1 MIKQKSNFSQVLPR
15 GHMVYLNSKSTC
27 PLCQRTRRWSDLSPS
42 PEERGK
48 VSALLTDEGW
58 TSARE
63 LSLTSVKLEMTEHI
77 ILLILSFTGARDLI
91 CSVLSQVATLIR
103 RPAGATFPRSS
114 GEGLPKVNARG
125 KSLFIIYYLFF
136 LLYSLKKVLEAGK
149 RKMVLK

>member
-1 MIKQKSNFSQVLPR
+1 MNIFALGKNDFYYTVGEGFSLPPIW
-15 GHMVYLNSKSTC
+15 T
-27 PLCQRTRRWSDLSPS
+27 RTELRACVPALSVHEAMTLGSPS

-91 CSVLSQVATLIR
+91 CLVLSQVATLIR
-103 RPAGATFPRSS
+103 RPAGATFPQSM
-114 GEGLPKVNARG
+114 GEGL
-125 KSLFIIYYLFF
+125 I
-136 LLYSLKKVLEAGK
+136 
-149 RKMVLK
+149 